1 MEDRTRHVAI
11 MSLGAALLI
20 PAQCAPRATVEAGP
34 LGRVV
39 ECSVSMGVPASFVV
53 EDCGA
58 RDGLRRVEGGSVL
71 LALPSDWD
79 RRQPL
84 EVRLTWAVR
93 DDFPIGEA
101 AAPVLYARGA
111 LVGAGDHHHPQ
122 WLHPDE
128 LDLDQEP
135 VLEVARPNY
144 GLEQGDLVGHPYR
157 GASSTLAMATV
168 IVEAAMVEPQDEFLA
183 LYLDPEWG
191 RWPLPGAVDGE
202 LLPQARLRYA
212 LR

>member
-1 MEDRTRHVAI
+1 MRT
-11 MSLGAALLI
+11 SAAVGSDSRI
-20 PAQCAPRATVEAGP
+20 VE
-34 LGRVV
+34 R
-39 ECSVSMGVPASFVV
+39 SVSIGAPAAFVI
-53 EDCGA
+53 EDEQEQ
-58 RDGLRRVEGGSVL
+58 DGLRRVEGGSVL
-71 LALPSDWD
+71 LALPTDWD
-79 RRQPL
+79 RTRPL

-93 DDFPIGEA
+93 DDFPLGEA
-101 AAPVLYARGA
+101 TAPVLYARGA

-128 LDLDQEP
+128 MDLDQEP

-144 GLEQGDLVGHPYR
+144 GLEQGELVGHPYR
-157 GASSTLAMATV
+157 GASSTLAMATLV
-168 IVEAAMVEPQDEFLA
+168 VDSEMVEPQDEFLA
-183 LYLDPEWG
+183 LYLEPEWS